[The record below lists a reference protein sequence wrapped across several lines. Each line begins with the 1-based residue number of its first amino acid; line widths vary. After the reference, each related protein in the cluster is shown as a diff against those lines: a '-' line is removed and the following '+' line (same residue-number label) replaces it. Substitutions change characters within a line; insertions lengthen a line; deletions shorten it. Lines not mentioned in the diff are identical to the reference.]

1 MALLDNIEIEV
12 QGTLTRGIS
21 SVALEEGK
29 LTVTLTDGSVHS
41 LGSLLPE
48 ASDVFDKDSSLIPS
62 MKSVAEYVEE
72 MLTVGTEELI

>member
-48 ASDVFDKDSSLIPS
+48 ASDVFDKDSPLIPS
-62 MKSVAEYVEE
+62 MKAVAEYVEE